1 VSRAVCRNCWTWYIK
16 GETVCPHCHV
26 PLTVADAGA
35 PAFTAGGTSP
45 DPVAPSTPG
54 TLSAPLSS
62 STPPLKWTLL
72 LPVGIVAIAAVI
84 AVAVLISLNLGGP
97 AVASDG
103 RFSVKAPSRWVPTTT
118 SSVGDLRV
126 VLALVKR
133 SGGQRSEFAV
143 ADFAQLVPLA
153 DIQNHWGEVIAAMQ
167 AHAGTLSST
176 TIGGAPALTVDI
188 ETPTSSGQLLFVDY
202 GSTTYIIAL
211 AAPPSQFEQM
221 RSGDFAA
228 ILSSWQWR

>member
-35 PAFTAGGTSP
+35 PPVTAGGPLP
-45 DPVAPSTPG
+45 DPALPSTPQPFPALGASG
-54 TLSAPLSS
+54 TTRPN
-62 STPPLKWTLL
+62 WTLL
-72 LPVGIVAIAAVI
+72 LPVGILAIVAVI
-84 AVAVLISLNLGGP
+84 AIGVLISLNLGGP
-97 AVASDG
+97 ALASDG
-103 RFSVKAPSRWVPTTT
+103 HFSVQAPRGWVPTTT
-118 SSVGDLRV
+118 SFIGGQRV
-126 VLALVKR
+126 VLALARR
-133 SGGQRSEFAV
+133 SGGERSEFDV
-143 ADFAQLVPLA
+143 ADFGQLVPLSA
-153 DIQNHWGEVIAAMQ
+153 IQDHWGEVIAQMQ
-167 AHAGTLSST
+167 AHTGTLTPT
-176 TIGGAPALTVDI
+176 TIGGAPALTVDV
-188 ETPTSSGQLLFVDY
+188 ELPQASGQLLFVDY

>member
-26 PLTVADAGA
+26 PLTGADAAA
-35 PAFTAGGTSP
+35 PAVTDAGPLP
-45 DPVAPSTPG
+45 DPALPSTPQPFPALG
-54 TLSAPLSS
+54 ASGAPR
-62 STPPLKWTLL
+62 PNWTLL
-72 LPVGIVAIAAVI
+72 LPAGILAIVAVI
-84 AVAVLISLNLGGP
+84 AIGVVISLNLGGP
-97 AVASDG
+97 AVSSDG
-103 RFSVKAPSRWVPTTT
+103 HFSVKAPSRWVPTTT
-118 SSVGDLRV
+118 SSVANLRV

-133 SGGQRSEFAV
+133 SGGERSEFAV
-143 ADFAQLVPLA
+143 ADFGQLVPLA

-167 AHAGTLSST
+167 AHAGTLTAT